1 MQLVQIDK
9 KKSPDI
15 ADWAADKEP
24 GDRVCLYGTIKAND
38 DQTLAVTV
46 EEIEEDK
53 SDDDAEKKNEEVG
66 NDGSGDV
73 VAKDG
78 DDAVDADREEDV

>member
-24 GDRVCLYGTIKAND
+24 GDRVCLYGTIKSND
-38 DQTLAVTV
+38 DQTIGITV
-46 EEIEEDK
+46 EEIEDDK
-53 SDDDAEKKNEEVG
+53 SEKEDAEKKDDDVG
-66 NDGSGDV
+66 NEGSGDV
-73 VAKDG
+73 VAKEG
-78 DDAVDADREEDV
+78 DDAVDADEDA